1 MKKNAVGRVLMH
13 KESAGKRIGSLHL
26 LARFVCLLLALVIW
40 LSVVNLNKLSEGHD
54 RSLEEQSTQETEI

>member
-26 LARFVCLLLALVIW
+26 LARFFCLLFALVIW
-40 LSVVNLNKLSEGHD
+40 LAVTNLNELSEGGD
-54 RSLEEQSTQETEI
+54 PASEAQVTQETVV